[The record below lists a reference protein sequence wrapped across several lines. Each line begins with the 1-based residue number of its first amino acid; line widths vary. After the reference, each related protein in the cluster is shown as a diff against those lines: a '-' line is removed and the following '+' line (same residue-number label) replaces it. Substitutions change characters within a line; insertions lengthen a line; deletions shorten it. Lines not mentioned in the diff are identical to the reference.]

1 MAFWWVLGGMA
12 VLVGAIVLRDK
23 STRHKV
29 IRAMARRWDKNVV
42 RPQQSRKKAKA
53 RSHLRGARTSAKGL
67 PKAHRQFE
75 RPRKPMLR
83 PTRCTA
89 ACRTSRKPAFDRK
102 TGRLTCDCPC
112 GGREHGMYRKG
123 ATAAPKLPKQTVG
136 TSGAKKPAAPVGTP
150 KPAAPA
156 RPTAKPAAASGVTNI
171 NEGGTVGVQRGNGA
185 SGTRVTNINRGGVVG
200 IQAGTVSGESVVMPV
215 KKSAPPPPPKTWRG
229 LQVES
234 WGRMKA
240 HADQNKR
247 CAGGTFSA
255 KTFRDRRTDP
265 PKVTQ
270 EMSCDT
276 CGKVI

>member
-29 IRAMARRWDKNVV
+29 IRAMARRWDKDVV

-53 RSHLRGARTSAKGL
+53 RAHLRERRTTAKGL
-67 PKAHRQFE
+67 PQAGRPFE

-102 TGRLTCDCPC
+102 TGRLLCDCPC

-123 ATAAPKLPKQTVG
+123 ATATPKLPKQTAG
-136 TSGAKKPAAPVGTP
+136 TSGAKKPAAAASTP
-150 KPAAPA
+150 KPAAPVRVPNMA
-156 RPTAKPAAASGVTNI
+156 GPSKKATTGTLDEPRRP
-171 NEGGTVGVQRGNGA
+171 
-185 SGTRVTNINRGGVVG
+185 
-200 IQAGTVSGESVVMPV
+200 
-215 KKSAPPPPPKTWRG
+215 SAPPVQPVSKTAPPTPPKTWRG
-229 LQVES
+229 LQVSS
-234 WGRMKA
+234 WSAMKS
-240 HADQNKR
+240 HADANKR

>member
-1 MAFWWVLGGMA
+1 MAFWWVLGGVA

-42 RPQQSRKKAKA
+42 RPQKSRKKAKA
-53 RSHLRGARTSAKGL
+53 RAHLRGARATAKGL
-67 PKAHRQFE
+67 PQAGRPFE

-102 TGRLTCDCPC
+102 TGRLLCDCPC

-123 ATAAPKLPKQTVG
+123 ATATPKLPKQTAG
-136 TSGAKKPAAPVGTP
+136 TSGAKKPAAAASTP

-156 RPTAKPAAASGVTNI
+156 RPVPRPRKDETIGDYMARTSPTATKPRPSSPPV
-171 NEGGTVGVQRGNGA
+171 RP
-185 SGTRVTNINRGGVVG
+185 
-200 IQAGTVSGESVVMPV
+200 VS
-215 KKSAPPPPPKTWRG
+215 KTTPPPAPKTWRG
-229 LQVES
+229 LQVSS
-234 WGRMKA
+234 WSAMKS
-240 HADQNKR
+240 HADANKR

-255 KTFRDRRTDP
+255 KTYHDRRTDP